1 MKKLNA
7 WLIHRQP
14 IDSEE
19 HRKRVLMAGYFILIY
34 IGTGT
39 FWLLSS
45 LFDGSTTNYTPT
57 LVGYF
62 INLACIFLIRYGWF
76 YTGTFIFLLRANAV
90 TLYYAWAYPEY
101 RNDLFFISAGL
112 AAVAIF
118 GFEKRRIGVTFSL
131 LSLFLYV
138 IITAQPEKWMAAD
151 FTHINQVAGFVL
163 TFLSLFLLI
172 LFFNFITHQYD
183 QIIQQKNLELEESN
197 NTKDKFFSIIG
208 HDLKSPINSLSSFS
222 MLLIDHME
230 SLSKDEIKMLARDV
244 DKSLKNLSA
253 LLDNLLQWSR
263 SQTGAIEFHPHDFD
277 VSVLIQGNKDL
288 LQPQAETKQI
298 RIELA
303 NPHSLVVRAHVES
316 VDTVIRNLM
325 SNAIKFTARGGRVT
339 VMAEKSRDEVI
350 VSIMDTGVGIPLS
363 IVDKLFRIDVRHS
376 TNGTANEKGTGLG
389 LVLCKEFVEKNG
401 GNLGVQSIEGQGSTF
416 YFTLPVG
423 RV

>member
-19 HRKRVLMAGYFILIY
+19 HRKRVLMAGYFVLIY

-45 LFDGSTTNYTPT
+45 LFDASTTNYTPT

-138 IITAQPEKWMAAD
+138 IVTAKPEKFIATD
-151 FTHINQVAGFVL
+151 FTHFNQVAGFVM
-163 TFLSLFLLI
+163 TFLSLFVLI
-172 LFFNFITHQYD
+172 LFFNSITHQYD
-183 QIIQQKNLELEESN
+183 QVIQQKNLELQESN

-222 MLLIDHME
+222 MLLMDHLE

-244 DKSLKNLSA
+244 DKSLKNLST

-263 SQTGAIEFHPHDFD
+263 SQTGAIEFHPRDFD
-277 VSVLIQGNKDL
+277 VNALLHGNKEL
-288 LQPQAETKQI
+288 LRGQAETKQI
-298 RIELA
+298 HIELTNA
-303 NPHSLVVRAHVES
+303 SSLSVHAHLES
-316 VDTVIRNLM
+316 VDTVIRNLI
-325 SNAIKFTARGGRVT
+325 SNAIKFTSPGGRVT
-339 VMAEKSRDEVI
+339 VTAKEEGDEVI
-350 VSIMDTGVGIPLS
+350 ISVTDTGVGIPRPL
-363 IVDKLFRIDVRHS
+363 VDKLFRIDVRHS

-401 GNLGVQSIEGQGSTF
+401 GNLGVQSIEGRGSTF
-416 YFTLPVG
+416 YFTLPA
-423 RV
+423 RA